1 MLSAGLL
8 FVAVTVMV
16 RHLGSDLPAVEA
28 AFIRYLFGLIF
39 LIPVML
45 RMRWRSLSRENLG
58 VYSLRGLA
66 HGAAVML
73 WFFAMARI
81 PLAEV
86 TAIGFTTPIFTT
98 IGAMLIFHE
107 KLRARRIMA
116 IVIGFLGMLII
127 LRPGFES
134 IEIGSLAQL
143 VAAPCFAISFL
154 FTKRL
159 TRTENASEILLMLSI
174 FCTLALLPGALLY
187 WRTPTPVELGW
198 LALVAV
204 FATAGHYAM
213 TRAIAYAP
221 LSGYR
226 FYSWS
231 GRLCLATGYLMRCPT
246 SGYALVA
253 CSSSRRSVTWPS
265 AKPRWRAKPAR
276 RRRFN
281 TKLLSALAGACV
293 LQYLHHVAIAH
304 LFCQM

>member
-221 LSGYR
+221 LSVTQPISFLQLVWAIVFGYWLFDEVPDIWVCVGGVLIIAAISYMAQR
-226 FYSWS
+226 E
-231 GRLCLATGYLMRCPT
+231 A
-246 SGYALVA
+246 
-253 CSSSRRSVTWPS
+253 
-265 AKPRWRAKPAR
+265 
-276 RRRFN
+276 
-281 TKLLSALAGACV
+281 ALARKTSPQAT
-293 LQYLHHVAIAH
+293 I
-304 LFCQM
+304 